1 MDSQTGQIVGERL
14 RILRARKGISQEGLA
29 HQIGT
34 VRQSVSFWE
43 RGFRLPTPDTIV
55 RLARFY
61 GVTTDE
67 ILGLAEIRIGVA
79 G

>member
-1 MDSQTGQIVGERL
+1 MDRRTSQIVGERL
-14 RILRARKGISQEGLA
+14 RILRARCGISQEGLA
-29 HQIGT
+29 HEIGA
-34 VRQSVSFWE
+34 VRQTVSFWE
-43 RGFRLPTPDTIV
+43 RGSRLPTSDTIV